1 MKRQTIGLG
10 TTVTAKNHMAVAG
23 WGPETIKFT
32 ATTPVVDGVDQ
43 PTRITEMNDEACDIA
58 LADAPAVIREHLA
71 KWCVHAR

>member
-1 MKRQTIGLG
+1 MKHQTIGLG

-43 PTRITEMNDEACDIA
+43 PTRITEMNDKACDIA

>member
-1 MKRQTIGLG
+1 MKRQSIGLG

-23 WGPETIKFT
+23 WGEQTVAFT

-43 PTRITEMNDEACDIA
+43 PTYISEMNGTACKVA

-71 KWCVHAR
+71 RWE